1 MRLQVRTR
9 PHRQVSIPPLRRASR
24 LALSDAPQT
33 WGGVETRRADYSLLC
48 EQSGLGTPPPQ
59 LRTDP
64 VFTRTLVRLAEA
76 EVLVLAYACRTTHS
90 RVKIQHPLAVLL
102 TASMH

>member
-9 PHRQVSIPPLRRASR
+9 PHRQVSTGRSHGLLKASPERRPAN
-24 LALSDAPQT
+24 
-33 WGGVETRRADYSLLC
+33 
-48 EQSGLGTPPPQ
+48 LGTSASSVEPRSRIIRARDPPPPQ

-64 VFTRTLVRLAEA
+64 VFTRTLVRVAEA
-76 EVLVLAYACRTTHS
+76 EVLVLAYVWHTMRT
-90 RVKIQHPLAVLL
+90 RVKIQHPLPVLL